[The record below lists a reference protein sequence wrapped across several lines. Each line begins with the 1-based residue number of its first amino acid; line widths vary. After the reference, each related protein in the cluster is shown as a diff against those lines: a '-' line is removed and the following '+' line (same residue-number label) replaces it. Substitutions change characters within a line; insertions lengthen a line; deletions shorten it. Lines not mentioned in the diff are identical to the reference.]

1 MFRSAGISVA
11 LGAALSVGA
20 SWGGSAFWRSRAG
33 SGDIL
38 FGELM
43 LWGWLRR
50 AWIERQLGSALRL
63 LDGVEAPE
71 ELSFERRR
79 ELLTKLASALEARDV
94 YTHGHSRRVARTATM
109 IAARMGLPHDDVAKV
124 RTAAILHDVGKVNTP
139 LAVLHKAGRLT
150 DDEFGVI
157 KQHPVD
163 GAVMVSIL
171 GDAELTAMVRH
182 HHERLDGTG
191 YPDRLSGDRIPLGAR
206 IIAVADTFDAITSV
220 RPYRGASPHK
230 KAIDILAKEA
240 GTQLDPAA
248 VRAFDSCYAGR
259 RPVAVW
265 AALVNAVERLVSWFA
280 GGFGAASSAS
290 LAPIMAVAAA
300 TGAIGGTTATSRVA
314 APASSAS
321 AARTSVT
328 DRARAGQPGTMSP
341 TGSGLATRASSSTVD
356 VRSRT
361 HRNTAAGTGSQ
372 RGRGSTLTAGGG
384 PTTGGRG
391 GGGGGTGGSGAQG
404 AAGGS
409 NNSGTGSSTSAGAT
423 PGPGDGGSSVG
434 GGGTGVSTGSG
445 GPSVTNGGSSVST
458 GSNGTSA
465 TIGGTSVS
473 TGSDGPSVSDGGTSL
488 STGSNGTSVSDGGS
502 SVSTGSNG
510 TSVSDGGSSVST
522 GSNGTSVTVGG
533 TSVSTGSGGP
543 SVTVS
548 GSGVSTGG

>member
-1 MFRSAGISVA
+1 
-11 LGAALSVGA
+11 
-20 SWGGSAFWRSRAG
+20 
-33 SGDIL
+33 
-38 FGELM
+38 
-43 LWGWLRR
+43 
-50 AWIERQLGSALRL
+50 
-63 LDGVEAPE
+63 
-71 ELSFERRR
+71 
-79 ELLTKLASALEARDV
+79 
-94 YTHGHSRRVARTATM
+94 
-109 IAARMGLPHDDVAKV
+109 VAKV

-265 AALVNAVERLVSWFA
+265 AALVNAVERLVSWLA

-290 LAPIMAVAAA
+290 LAPIVAVAAA
-300 TGAIGGTTATSRVA
+300 SGAIGGTTATSRVA
-314 APASSAS
+314 APARPPS
-321 AARTSVT
+321 AARATVI
-328 DRARAGQPGTMSP
+328 DRARAGQPGLSRP
-341 TGSGLATRASSSTVD
+341 AGSGLATRASSSTVD
-356 VRSRT
+356 PRSRT
-361 HRNTAAGTGSQ
+361 HRNKAVGAGTQ
-372 RGRGSTLTAGGG
+372 RGSGSTAGKG
-384 PTTGGRG
+384 PTSGGRG

-409 NNSGTGSSTSAGAT
+409 NDGGTGSSTSAGT
-423 PGPGDGGSSVG
+423 TRGPGDGGSSTG

-445 GPSVTNGGSSVST
+445 GPSVTDGGSSVST

-473 TGSDGPSVSDGGTSL
+473 TGSGGPSVTDGDSGVSTGSDDTSATVGGTSV
-488 STGSNGTSVSDGGS
+488 STGSGGPGISDGGS
-502 SVSTGSNG
+502 SVSTGSSG
-510 TSVSDGGSSVST
+510 TSV
-522 GSNGTSVTVGG
+522 NVGG
-533 TSVSTGSGGP
+533 TSVNTGSGGP